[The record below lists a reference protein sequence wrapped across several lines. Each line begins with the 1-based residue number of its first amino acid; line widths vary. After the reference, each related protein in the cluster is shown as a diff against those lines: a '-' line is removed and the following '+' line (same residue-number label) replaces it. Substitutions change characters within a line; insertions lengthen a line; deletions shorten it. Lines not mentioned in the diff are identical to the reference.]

1 MTALGLMFGPIVG
14 AGLNAL
20 FGYSMPFYGISL
32 FFIMT
37 IIPSIKN
44 IPEDSTLGDIATK
57 KSLTLGIAFKS
68 SQVISTFFLMM
79 AVIACLTYVGPIF
92 VHHMASFGID

>member
-14 AGLNAL
+14 AGLNTL

-32 FFIMT
+32 FFILT

-44 IPEDSTLGDIATK
+44 IPQDSTLGEIATK
-57 KSLTLGIAFKS
+57 KSLSLGIAFKS
-68 SQVISTFFLMM
+68 T
-79 AVIACLTYVGPIF
+79 
-92 VHHMASFGID
+92 